1 MKKTGQA
8 AFVLIFFLL
17 SACGVKGPLQPPLIL
32 IPRKI
37 ETIKI
42 WQQGKRII
50 LKWTTPLVYENGLAM
65 SSWPVVEIWGS
76 EFSPEPDF
84 KEMVGAELKER
95 MKKKSRFLAE
105 IKLGEKESGLSLPET
120 FEASWEYPFDLEK
133 SGELA
138 FVFELRLRDERG
150 RKSAFSDPVLII
162 PVTPPLPPWNLKAE
176 VQENKILLRW
186 EAPPEAARSEQ
197 KDTASGFHVYRKEGS
212 GNWNRLNSELLPQ
225 PQFEDHSVALGKT
238 YFYSVRAVKII
249 DAMERESEPSEELKV
264 EMKDI
269 FPPPPPSGV
278 IALAGEDRII
288 LSWEPS
294 LSPDLAGYLIRRR
307 AEDETTYELLTSEP
321 ILATSYEDLK
331 VEKGKSYYYA
341 ITARDQAGNESQAVE
356 VKASLIK
363 ERKG

>member
-1 MKKTGQA
+1 MKKTGQV
-8 AFVLIFFLL
+8 AFVFIFFLL
-17 SACGVKGPLQPPLIL
+17 SACGVKGPLQPPLVL

-42 WQQGKRII
+42 YQQGERII

-95 MKKKSRFLAE
+95 MKKSRLLAE
-105 IKLGEKESGLSLPET
+105 IKLGEKESGASLPET
-120 FEASWEYPFDLEK
+120 FEVSWEYPFKLEK

-138 FVFELRLRDERG
+138 FLFELRLRDERG

-162 PVTPPLPPWNLKAE
+162 PVTPPLPPLDLNAE
-176 VQENKILLRW
+176 VQENKIHLRW
-186 EAPPEAARSEQ
+186 EAPPEAHRSEQ
-197 KDTASGFHVYRKEGS
+197 KDIVYGFHVYRKEGS
-212 GNWNRLNSELLPQ
+212 GTWSRLNSELLPD
-225 PQFEDHSVALGKT
+225 PQFEDKSVVLGKT
-238 YFYSVRAVKII
+238 YFYCVRAVRII
-249 DAMERESEPSEELKV
+249 AAMERESEASEELKI

-307 AEDETTYELLTSEP
+307 AEDETIYELLTSEP

-356 VKASLIK
+356 IKASLIK
-363 ERKG
+363 DKES

>member
-1 MKKTGQA
+1 MKKTGQV
-8 AFVLIFFLL
+8 AFVFIFFLL
-17 SACGVKGPLQPPLIL
+17 FACGVKGPLQPPLVL

-37 ETIKI
+37 EAIKVF
-42 WQQGKRII
+42 QQGERIV

-65 SSWPVVEIWGS
+65 STWPVVEIWS
-76 EFSPEPDF
+76 HEFPLEPDF
-84 KEMVGAELKER
+84 KEMVEAELKEK
-95 MKKKSRFLAE
+95 MKKGRLLAE
-105 IKLGEKESGLSLPET
+105 VKLGEKESGLSLPET
-120 FEASWEYPFDLEK
+120 FEASWEYPFNLEK

-138 FVFELRLRDERG
+138 FLFELRLRDERG
-150 RKSAFSDPVLII
+150 RKSAFSDPVLIV
-162 PVTPPLPPWNLKAE
+162 PVAPPLPPHGLKAE

-186 EAPPEAARSEQ
+186 EAPSEAARPEE
-197 KDTASGFHVYRKEGS
+197 KDIAYGYHVYRKEDS
-212 GNWNRLNSELLPQ
+212 GGWTRLNSELLPDTK
-225 PQFEDHSVALGKT
+225 FEDQSVAMGKT
-238 YFYSVRAVKII
+238 YFYSVRAVRIVEAI
-249 DAMERESEPSEELKV
+249 ERESKPSEELKI

-307 AEDETTYELLTSEP
+307 AEDEAAYELLTSEP

-341 ITARDQAGNESQAVE
+341 ITARDQAGNESRPVE
-356 VKASLIK
+356 IKTSLIK
-363 ERKG
+363 DKG